1 MNYDNSKSGTT
12 KPQDEGDEVEKV
24 DEHLLKKL

>member
-1 MNYDNSKSGTT
+1 MT
-12 KPQDEGDEVEKV
+12 VIV